1 MSLSAIGAKNKKPL
15 SRKGCLKE
23 RLSPLFRWSEESSE
37 WELSVLSAR
46 SDLSLLLSAGNA
58 LNQQGIPESQLLS
71 LAGMMCEM
79 CGFLRLWLLFF
90 FHSFFAFLPPLFFS
104 RHGLVMVGRSVGRS
118 GGWGGI
124 GLWVSGNV
132 LAAHSLSSLPPLL
145 PVGLKRSMVL
155 TGKEKEREKKERG
168 VEVVLARMGFN
179 RENVWTLKRKWVE
192 CWEHFCR
199 MVGALLEFE
208 WGRG

>member
-1 MSLSAIGAKNKKPL
+1 MSPSAIGAKNKKPL

-37 WELSVLSAR
+37 WELSVLSAC

-104 RHGLVMVGRSVGRS
+104 RHGLVTVGRSVGGG
-118 GGWGGI
+118 GGWCT

-132 LAAHSLSSLPPLL
+132 LTAHSLSSLPPVL

-155 TGKEKEREKKERG
+155 TGKEKEREKK
-168 VEVVLARMGFN
+168 
-179 RENVWTLKRKWVE
+179 RKTGGGGGGG
-192 CWEHFCR
+192 CL
-199 MVGALLEFE
+199 G
-208 WGRG
+208 